1 MAMRSTKRAGRAP
14 GRSRIVGKRSSTGP
28 GGGRSRNGG
37 ASTRNGAT
45 SGRNGTARANTAG
58 RAGSESI
65 GARAGAEWNAKK
77 GRWESRYA
85 AAKERAELYPY
96 TISGI
101 PIEPLYTPAHLAGMD
116 LGRDLGFPGEFPFTR
131 GVRDTMY
138 RGRMFT
144 MRQFSGF
151 GLAHESNQRY
161 HYLLSQG
168 QTGLSIAFDNPTIMG
183 YDSDHPKSHGEIGK
197 CGVAVDSLRDMEILL
212 DGIDPAAISTSM
224 TINGP
229 AAIMFGFYLANADK
243 RGVPFT
249 RLRGTL
255 QNDILKEYIA
265 QKCWC
270 FPPRPSIRVIVDLIE
285 FATKNVPQWNTI
297 SVSGYHIREAGST
310 AAQELAFTLADG
322 FTYVE
327 ACLERGLDIDEFAP
341 RLSFFWNSH
350 LDFFEEIAKM
360 RAARRIWAR
369 HMRDRYGAKS
379 QQSWLMR
386 FHTQTA
392 GCSLWDKQPEN
403 NIVRTAFEALAGVL
417 AGTQSLHTNSMDET
431 IALPSEKAAKIAL
444 RTQQIIAH
452 EIGVT
457 ETVDPLA
464 GSYYVEH
471 LTNTLEA
478 QAEDYF
484 RQIAGMGGVVSGIE
498 QGFFQREIGRA
509 AYQYQQEMEK
519 KQRIIVGVNEYLEPG
534 EKLDIPIL
542 YISEEVEEQQKQAL
556 AELRRTRDN
565 KACTAA
571 LQTLTAAARK
581 PPGEDN
587 LMVRILDCARA
598 YATEGEIRNAMRE
611 VFGDHV
617 ESTEF

>member
-1 MAMRSTKRAGRAP
+1 MASRTTRTAGRPARARTHP
-14 GRSRIVGKRSSTGP
+14 ARGRRPSKDGAAK
-28 GGGRSRNGG
+28 NGARAKNG
-37 ASTRNGAT
+37 AKAGARNGAKDAAAW
-45 SGRNGTARANTAG
+45 TAQRRA
-58 RAGSESI
+58 
-65 GARAGAEWNAKK
+65 
-77 GRWESRYA
+77 WEARYA
-85 AAKERAELYPY
+85 AAREREGLHPF
-96 TISGI
+96 TISGL
-101 PIEPLYTPAHLAGMD
+101 PIKPLYTPKDLAGMD
-116 LGRDLGFPGEFPFTR
+116 LPRDLGFPGEYPYTR
-131 GVRDTMY
+131 GIHSTMY

-151 GLAHESNQRY
+151 GTPRESNQRY
-161 HYLLSQG
+161 HYLLSHG

-183 YDSDHPKSHGEIGK
+183 YDSDHPKAHGEVGK

-212 DGIDPAAISTSM
+212 DGIDPGGISTSM

-229 AAIMFGFYLANADK
+229 ASIMFAFYLANAEK
-243 RGVPFT
+243 RGVPFSKV
-249 RLRGTL
+249 RGTL

-270 FPPRPSIRVIVDLIE
+270 FPPRPSLRIIVDLIE
-285 FATKNVPQWNTI
+285 FAIRHVPQWNTI
-297 SVSGYHIREAGST
+297 SISGYHIREAGST

-327 ACLERGLDIDEFAP
+327 ECVKRGLDVDDFAP

-350 LDFFEEIAKM
+350 LDFFEEIAKL

-369 HMRDRYGAKS
+369 HMRERYRAKRPE
-379 QQSWLMR
+379 SWLMR

-403 NIVRTAFEALAGVL
+403 NIMRTAFEALAAVL
-417 AGTQSLHTNSMDET
+417 GGTQSLHTNSMDET
-431 IALPSEKAAKIAL
+431 IALPSDKAVKIAL

-452 EIGVT
+452 ETGVT

-464 GSYYVEH
+464 GSYYVES
-471 LTNTLEA
+471 LTNALES
-478 QAEDYF
+478 QAEDTF
-484 RQIAGMGGVVSGIE
+484 RRIEAMGGVVAGIE

-509 AYQYQQEMEK
+509 AYQYQQEVEK
-519 KQRIIVGVNEYLEPG
+519 RQRILVGVNEYVEPD

-542 YISEEVEEQQKQAL
+542 HISERVEEEQKKAL
-556 AELRRTRDN
+556 EELRRTRDG
-565 KACTAA
+565 KATATA
-571 LQTLTAAARK
+571 LQALTAAARTA
-581 PPGEDN
+581 PGEAN
-587 LMVRILDCARA
+587 VMEKILDAART

-617 ESTEF
+617 ESADF